1 MTEPHRNI
9 HSLPHK
15 WRTELFCPHWST
27 GKIINHILVVKLL
40 PFLQDPV
47 PGPTLSPE
55 AAHSPSWRAVPW
67 EEAGLRVK
75 HPGLILPSQEE
86 PVVAQTTVKSRPE
99 DPWEKEMVTHFSI
112 LASCL
117 ENPMDGGAQQATVH
131 GAAVRHIPYLVLSIF
146 VHSSLQKK
154 TLFCP
159 TPDQVKFYLG
169 KYHSC

>member
-1 MTEPHRNI
+1 M
-9 HSLPHK
+9 
-15 WRTELFCPHWST
+15 
-27 GKIINHILVVKLL
+27 
-40 PFLQDPV
+40 
-47 PGPTLSPE
+47 
-55 AAHSPSWRAVPW
+55 
-67 EEAGLRVK
+67 
-75 HPGLILPSQEE
+75 
-86 PVVAQTTVKSRPE
+86 VAQTTVKSRPE

-159 TPDQVKFYLG
+159 TPDQVKFYLISHVAS
-169 KYHSC
+169 KLISAKIMTPTSAFFALFLLFFWLSAA